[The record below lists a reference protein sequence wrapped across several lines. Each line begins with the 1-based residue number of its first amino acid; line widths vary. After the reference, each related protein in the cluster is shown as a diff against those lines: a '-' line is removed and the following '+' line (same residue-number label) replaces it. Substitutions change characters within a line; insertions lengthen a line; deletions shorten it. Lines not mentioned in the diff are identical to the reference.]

1 MWSWKGR
8 FIMTAR
14 LFIFSLALATG
25 PVFADSPPDF
35 SGQWVADEAKT
46 DNADTPAKPDSSQN
60 RSGMP
65 GGSHGGGL
73 GGGGHG
79 MGGGG
84 HHGGRGMPSA
94 SGGASL
100 TVGISGNDPRLR
112 AHTLIIRQSDTV
124 FDIAADGQRTAY
136 RFDNRNNY
144 GQQYGGTVTLKWLAP
159 EMSIETHPDNGG
171 TIIEHYTLSEDG
183 KKMALEIRSEQADG
197 TAREVRRAFHRDD
210 GSAASA
216 QTLP

>member
-1 MWSWKGR
+1 
-8 FIMTAR
+8 MTAR
-14 LFIFSLALATG
+14 SFIFSLALAAG
-25 PVFADSPPDF
+25 PVFADSPVDF
-35 SGQWVADEAKT
+35 SGQWVVDDPKT
-46 DNADTPAKPDSSQN
+46 DNADTPAKPDSSQS

-65 GGSHGGGL
+65 GGGHGGG
-73 GGGGHG
+73 GMGGHG
-79 MGGGG
+79 GMGGG
-84 HHGGRGMPSA
+84 HHGHGAPSSNGGTTTTVAMP
-94 SGGASL
+94 
-100 TVGISGNDPRLR
+100 GNDPRLR

-159 EMSIETHPDNGG
+159 EMSIETHPDGGG
-171 TIIEHYTLSEDG
+171 TVIEHYTMSDDG
-183 KKMALEIRSEQADG
+183 KKMALEIRTEQADG
-197 TAREVRRAFHRDD
+197 TAREVRREFHRDD

>member
-1 MWSWKGR
+1 
-8 FIMTAR
+8 MTAR
-14 LFIFSLALATG
+14 LFIFSLALAAG
-25 PVFADSPPDF
+25 PVFADSPTDF
-35 SGQWVADEAKT
+35 SGEWVADNPKT
-46 DNADTPAKPDSSQN
+46 DNADTAAKPDSSQG
-60 RSGMP
+60 RQGMG
-65 GGSHGGGL
+65 GGSHGGGM
-73 GGGGHG
+73 GGGGMGGHG
-79 MGGGG
+79 GMGGG
-84 HHGGRGMPSA
+84 HHGHGAPYSNGGTTATVAMP
-94 SGGASL
+94 
-100 TVGISGNDPRLR
+100 GNDPRLR

-159 EMSIETHPDNGG
+159 EMSIETHPDGGG
-171 TIIEHYTLSEDG
+171 TIIEHYTMSDDG

-197 TAREVRRAFHRDD
+197 TAREVRREFHRDD

>member
-1 MWSWKGR
+1 M
-8 FIMTAR
+8 
-14 LFIFSLALATG
+14 
-25 PVFADSPPDF
+25 
-35 SGQWVADEAKT
+35 
-46 DNADTPAKPDSSQN
+46 
-60 RSGMP
+60 
-65 GGSHGGGL
+65 

-84 HHGGRGMPSA
+84 HHGRGTPDAGSGATTVSMP
-94 SGGASL
+94 
-100 TVGISGNDPRLR
+100 GNDPRLR

-124 FDIAADGQRTAY
+124 FDVAADGQRAAY

-144 GQQYGGTVTLKWLAP
+144 GAQYGGTVTLKWLAP

-171 TIIEHYTLSEDG
+171 TVIEHYTLSDDG

-197 TAREVRRAFHRDD
+197 TAREVRREFHRDD

>member
-1 MWSWKGR
+1 
-8 FIMTAR
+8 MTAR
-14 LFIFSLALATG
+14 SFIFCAALAAG
-25 PVFADSPPDF
+25 NACADTPADF
-35 SGQWVADEAKT
+35 SGQWVADEGKP
-46 DNADTPAKPDSSQN
+46 DNVGTPAKSDASSGSH
-60 RSGMP
+60 SGMP
-65 GGSHGGGL
+65 GGGHGGGM
-73 GGGGHG
+73 GGGGRGG

-84 HHGGRGMPSA
+84 HHGSHGAPNASSGTSTAVNMP
-94 SGGASL
+94 
-100 TVGISGNDPRLR
+100 GNDPRLH

-124 FDIAADGQRTAY
+124 FDVAADGQRAAY

-144 GQQYGGTVTLKWLAP
+144 GAQYGGTVTLKWLAP

-171 TIIEHYTLSEDG
+171 TIIEHYTLSDDG

-197 TAREVRRAFHRDD
+197 SAREVRREFHRDD

>member
-1 MWSWKGR
+1 MLA
-8 FIMTAR
+8 AR
-14 LFIFSLALATG
+14 
-25 PVFADSPPDF
+25 PVFADSPVDF
-35 SGQWVADEAKT
+35 SGQWVADDHEP
-46 DNADTPAKPDSSQN
+46 DNADTPSKPDPSQG

-65 GGSHGGGL
+65 HGGGM
-73 GGGGHG
+73 GGHGG

-84 HHGGRGMPSA
+84 HHGSRGMPNA
-94 SGGASL
+94 TAAA
-100 TVGISGNDPRLR
+100 TMTMPGNDPRLR
-112 AHTLIIRQSDTV
+112 AHTLIIRQSETV
-124 FDIAADGQRTAY
+124 FDVAADGQRIAY

-144 GQQYGGTVTLKWLAP
+144 GAHYGGTVTLKWSAP

-171 TIIEHYTLSEDG
+171 TVVEHYTLSDDG

-197 TAREVRRAFHRDD
+197 TASEVRREFHRDD

>member
-1 MWSWKGR
+1 ML
-8 FIMTAR
+8 AR
-14 LFIFSLALATG
+14 PFIFALAFAGG
-25 PVFADSPPDF
+25 PVFADSPTDF
-35 SGQWVADEAKT
+35 SGQWVADNPKP
-46 DNADTPAKPDSSQN
+46 DDADTPAKPGDSSQS

-65 GGSHGGGL
+65 GGGHGGGM
-73 GGGGHG
+73 GGGGHGG

-84 HHGGRGMPSA
+84 HHGGHGGQSANGSPS
-94 SGGASL
+94 
-100 TVGISGNDPRLR
+100 TTMTMSGNDPRLH

-171 TIIEHYTLSEDG
+171 TIIEHYTLSDDG
-183 KKMALEIRSEQADG
+183 KKLALEIRSEQADG
-197 TAREVRRAFHRDD
+197 TGREVRREFHRDD
-210 GSAASA
+210 GSAAST

>member
-1 MWSWKGR
+1 
-8 FIMTAR
+8 MTAR
-14 LFIFSLALATG
+14 LFIFSLVFAAS
-25 PVFADSPPDF
+25 PVFADSPVDF
-35 SGQWVADEAKT
+35 SGEWVADNPTT
-46 DNADTPAKPDSSQN
+46 DNADTPAKPDSSQG

-65 GGSHGGGL
+65 GGSHGGGM

-84 HHGGRGMPSA
+84 HHGGHGRPNA
-94 SGGASL
+94 NGASSAA
-100 TVGISGNDPRLR
+100 IAMPGNDQRLR

-144 GQQYGGTVTLKWLAP
+144 GQQYGGTVTLKWLSP

-171 TIIEHYTLSEDG
+171 TVIEHYTLSDDS

-197 TAREVRRAFHRDD
+197 TAREVRREFHRDD